1 MVNALP
7 ASELVWLALTLIAAG
22 IFMGLFAGLFGVGGG
37 AIVIPVLYE
46 VFRITG
52 VPDDARM
59 PLCVGTS
66 LAIIVPTSISSFR
79 SHSARGAA
87 DPTVLRR
94 WALPVVAGV
103 ILASVVARHAPEQLF
118 KLVFVVIAGFSAL
131 RLLFAPDGWRFADE
145 LPGRALMSSYGL
157 IIGSLSA
164 LMGIGGGQIANLFM
178 TFHGRSIHQAIATS
192 SGLGALIAIPATL
205 GYIYAGWPRAAEFPD
220 VAALQFPFALG
231 YVSLI
236 GTVLVVP
243 TSTLVAPLG
252 ARLAHRL
259 TRRQLEVA
267 FGIFLL
273 AVSLRFLVSLM
284 LD

>member
-1 MVNALP
+1 
-7 ASELVWLALTLIAAG
+7 
-22 IFMGLFAGLFGVGGG
+22 
-37 AIVIPVLYE
+37 VIPVLYE
-46 VFRITG
+46 VFRIAG
-52 VPDDARM
+52 VPDDVRM

-66 LAIIVPTSISSFR
+66 LAIIIPTSISSFR
-79 SHSARGAA
+79 SHNARGAA
-87 DPTVLRR
+87 DLSVLRR
-94 WALPVVAGV
+94 WALPVVGGV
-103 ILASVVARHAPEQLF
+103 AIASLAARHAPEELF
-118 KLVFVVIAGFSAL
+118 KIVFVAIAGFSAF

-145 LPGRALMSSYGL
+145 LPGKVLMSVYGL

-192 SGLGALIAIPATL
+192 SGLGALIAVPATL
-205 GYIYAGWPRAAEFPD
+205 GYIYAGWPRAAEFPN
-220 VAALQFPFALG
+220 VTALQFPYALG

-259 TRRQLEVA
+259 SKRQLEVA
-267 FGIFLL
+267 FGLFLL
-273 AVSLRFLVSLM
+273 AVSVRFLISL
-284 LD
+284 LPL

>member
-1 MVNALP
+1 MDHLAT
-7 ASELVWLALTLIAAG
+7 SELIWLALTLVAAG
-22 IFMGLFAGLFGVGGG
+22 IVMGLFAGLFGVGGG

-52 VPDDARM
+52 VPEEVRM

-66 LAIIVPTSISSFR
+66 LAIIIPTSISSFR
-79 SHSARGAA
+79 SHHARGAA
-87 DPTVLRR
+87 DLSVLRR

-103 ILASVVARHAPEQLF
+103 LLASALARHAPEQLF
-118 KLVFVVIAGFSAL
+118 KIVFVSILGFSAL
-131 RLLFAPDGWRFADE
+131 RLLFAPDGWKFSDQM
-145 LPGRALMSSYGL
+145 PGRLLMSAYGL

-178 TFHGRSIHQAIATS
+178 TFHGRPIHQAVATS
-192 SGLGALIAIPATL
+192 SGLGALIAIPGML
-205 GYIYAGWPRAAEFPD
+205 GFMYAGWPRAAEFPT
-220 VAALQFPFALG
+220 VTALQFPYALG

-236 GTVLVVP
+236 GTLLVVP

-259 TRRQLEVA
+259 TKRQLEIA
-267 FGIFLL
+267 FGLFLL
-273 AVSLRFLVSLM
+273 SVSVRFLVSLVV
-284 LD
+284 